1 MRSIVIDWLVDVH
14 RKFKM
19 RMETLFI
26 TISIMD
32 RYLEKNQIRKEI
44 FQLVAASSLFI
55 AAKYEEIYPPALED
69 FVYICADT
77 YNKADIIEMESLILD
92 ELEFALVSTS
102 SHNLLGIYTFESSI
116 PLQRILAK
124 KQTDL
129 CLYFLHLMEMN
140 YKMVVHNHPLKAASA
155 ILLSHKIMKTKDDS
169 LLNELAREFS
179 LPVDHIKA
187 CSMELFLELCSP
199 PNEKLSAIRRKF
211 SQDIYSNV
219 SSLKVSIKNN

>member
-1 MRSIVIDWLVDVH
+1 MSKQTDINEEMRSIVIDWLVDVH

-116 PLQRILAK
+116 PSQRILAK
-124 KQTDL
+124 KADRFVPL
-129 CLYFLHLMEMN
+129 FL
-140 YKMVVHNHPLKAASA
+140 AS
-155 ILLSHKIMKTKDDS
+155 DG
-169 LLNELAREFS
+169 NELQDGGSQPSFKGS
-179 LPVDHIKA
+179 LCHLAEPQNH
-187 CSMELFLELCSP
+187 ENQRRQSP
-199 PNEKLSAIRRKF
+199 
-211 SQDIYSNV
+211 Q
-219 SSLKVSIKNN
+219 